1 MARQGIDVEIMQILT
16 DYTDEIGEE
25 INAAGEKLAN
35 QALKD
40 LKAAS
45 PKRQKY
51 PKGLKP
57 EYSRGWRV
65 KKFGEYGKFRIVLHN
80 QTRYMLTSILENGFL
95 HKPDKTLIV
104 DKPYMPHIKPIQD
117 KLNRDFEK
125 AVENIIKNT

>member
-1 MARQGIDVEIMQILT
+1 MARNGIDVEIMQILS
-16 DYTDEIGEE
+16 DYTEEIGEK

-40 LKAAS
+40 LKVAS
-45 PKRQKY
+45 PKRKKY

-80 QTRYMLTSILENGFL
+80 QTRYMLTSILEFGFI
-95 HKPDKTLIV
+95 HKPDKTLIEGRE
-104 DKPYMPHIKPIQD
+104 HIKPIQD